1 MVKIESECEIKQEEE
16 IKKEIL
22 PEGER
27 DGELS

>member
-16 IKKEIL
+16 IKKDFTRRR
-22 PEGER
+22 ER